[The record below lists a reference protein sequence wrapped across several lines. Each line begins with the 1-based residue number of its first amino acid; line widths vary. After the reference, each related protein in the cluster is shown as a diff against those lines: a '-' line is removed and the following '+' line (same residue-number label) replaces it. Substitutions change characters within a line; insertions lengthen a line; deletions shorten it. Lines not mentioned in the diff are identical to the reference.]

1 MQVCFFFFIF
11 LMQENVS
18 SKSIAGLAGGIV
30 MRAGYFLPWENS
42 LHSEATTGFPAKWH
56 LRDERRNAI
65 LMTCH
70 YTDLGSAS
78 DWSGKFASASQK
90 HYPNCARFS
99 DVISW
104 GNQWWRRQM
113 SVVFLA
119 AEISIRLAPKLLKLL
134 AAPPPKTTPIFRLL
148 RQLSRLPI

>member
-1 MQVCFFFFIF
+1 MFFFFIF

-99 DVISW
+99 DVISRETSGGVAKCW
-104 GNQWWRRQM
+104 LFPWRRGFQLDLLPNF
-113 SVVFLA
+113 SNFL
-119 AEISIRLAPKLLKLL
+119 RP
-134 AAPPPKTTPIFRLL
+134 R
-148 RQLSRLPI
+148 RQKQHQTSAYPAS

>member
-1 MQVCFFFFIF
+1 MFFFFIF

-99 DVISW
+99 DVISRETSGGVAKCW
-104 GNQWWRRQM
+104 LFPWRRGFQ
-113 SVVFLA
+113 LD
-119 AEISIRLAPKLLKLL
+119 LL
-134 AAPPPKTTPIFRLL
+134 PNFSNFSRPR
-148 RQLSRLPI
+148 RQKQHQTSAYPAS